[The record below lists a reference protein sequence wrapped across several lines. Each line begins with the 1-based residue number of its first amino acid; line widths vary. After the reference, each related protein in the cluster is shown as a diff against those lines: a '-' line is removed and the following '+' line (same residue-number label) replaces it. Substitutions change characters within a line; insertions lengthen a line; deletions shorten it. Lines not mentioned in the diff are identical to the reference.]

1 MCSRTD
7 LSDLTRSCDDTGMIW
22 ECPSKKRVYVHGDED
37 QLFLVYMS
45 IQMDKIQLT
54 RRDHQRQVT
63 LRPPCQ
69 HFEGSH
75 RFGSQPCHDQQVL
88 WIFHRR
94 LPLIQRHG

>member
-1 MCSRTD
+1 
-7 LSDLTRSCDDTGMIW
+7 
-22 ECPSKKRVYVHGDED
+22 
-37 QLFLVYMS
+37 
-45 IQMDKIQLT
+45 MDKNQLT